1 MKLDLFNRLNLK
13 TRIFLIASIIAV
25 IVTVWYLL
33 SGQGT
38 LDQNLVKLQGPD
50 SQIQNISIKNKP
62 QGAKQITIQCDN
74 GSSYDIY
81 LPPGERNFS
90 AVKNNLCNR

>member
-1 MKLDLFNRLNLK
+1 MKLDLFNRIDLK
-13 TRIFLIASIIAV
+13 TKIFLIAV
-25 IVTVWYLL
+25 IVAIIVTIWYLL

-38 LDQNLVKLQGPD
+38 LDKNLVQLQSPD
-50 SQIQNISIKNKP
+50 SHIQNISIENKP

-81 LPPGERNFS
+81 LPPGEQDSS
-90 AVKNNLCNR
+90 AVKNNLCNK